1 MAAKILSIYYK
12 KNKLG
17 CAYYE
22 QKTTTLYLM
31 SDIPEEK
38 EFRHIRSR
46 EFWNFLHA
54 FSAFICIPCFLQ
66 IELFI
71 SGLTDVMCLE
81 MCY

>member
-46 EFWNFLHA
+46 EF
-54 FSAFICIPCFLQ
+54 
-66 IELFI
+66 
-71 SGLTDVMCLE
+71 
-81 MCY
+81 